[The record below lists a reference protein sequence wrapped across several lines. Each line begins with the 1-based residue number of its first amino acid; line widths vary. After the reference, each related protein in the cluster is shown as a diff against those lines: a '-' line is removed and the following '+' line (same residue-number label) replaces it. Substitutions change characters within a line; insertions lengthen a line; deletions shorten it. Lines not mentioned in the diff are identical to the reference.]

1 MTCTE
6 HKNASIDRTYLS
18 QNCPQSKSSPKTEIS
33 KGMNEQVSQITARQL
48 KADYLC
54 KLTMPSVPTLLTP
67 DKIPKTSP
75 HPSEQILLILFA
87 NVYTQIPRYREI

>member
-1 MTCTE
+1 MTCNTKM
-6 HKNASIDRTYLS
+6 HRSIVPTFRRIVLNRNPAQKQKY
-18 QNCPQSKSSPKTEIS
+18 QKA
-33 KGMNEQVSQITARQL
+33 MNEQVSQITARQL

-54 KLTMPSVPTLLTP
+54 KLTMPSVPTHLTP

>member
-1 MTCTE
+1 MTYNTKM
-6 HKNASIDRTYLS
+6 HRSIVPTFRRIVLNRNPAQKQKY
-18 QNCPQSKSSPKTEIS
+18 QKA
-33 KGMNEQVSQITARQL
+33 MNEQVSQITARQL

-54 KLTMPSVPTLLTP
+54 KLTMPSVPTHLTP

-75 HPSEQILLILFA
+75 HPSEQILLILSA